1 MQSNHIHLVIFK
13 YVTIFSVM
21 VLFTLCSSDRRKKE
35 NKELNLEDFISKDD
49 IFNDIDEAKK
59 IFYSLPSPLETA
71 MLIKSAGADYDEE
84 LLNSLENV
92 DNYSTNMSMALN
104 LGIYTTDLSF
114 ASLFD
119 QTQTSIKYMEAAK
132 KMAEGLDITD
142 AINNETIKNL
152 EENLNNRDIIMDIIS
167 ETFLNSSS
175 YLKENDRQSVAAIV
189 LVGGWLEGLYIAT
202 QLVDEG
208 VTGKNKLVDRISEQK
223 LSFNLVQRLLED
235 NRINEAGEEDND
247 IVDLM
252 VQLQELKTVFDKV
265 KVETTEIKIEPNNET
280 NVTTLKSQT
289 KISITPEAFQEL
301 KESVKKLRTNFI
313 Q

>member
-1 MQSNHIHLVIFK
+1 MQSNRLHLIIIK
-13 YVTIFSVM
+13 YITLFSVFI
-21 VLFTLCSSDRRKKE
+21 LFTICASDRKKKE
-35 NKELNLEDFISKDD
+35 SKELNLEDFISEDD
-49 IFNDIDEAKK
+49 IFNDIDKAKK

-84 LLNSLENV
+84 LLNSVDNV

-119 QTQTSIKYMEAAK
+119 QTQTSIRYMEAAK

-142 AINNETIKNL
+142 AINSETIKNL

-189 LVGGWLEGLYIAT
+189 LVGGWIEGLYIAT
-202 QLVDEG
+202 QLVGDNFNE
-208 VTGKNKLVDRISEQK
+208 NKLVDRISEQK
-223 LSFNLVQRLLED
+223 LSFNLVQRMLED
-235 NRINEAGEEDND
+235 NRIDESGEEDED
-247 IVDLM
+247 IVSLM
-252 VQLQELKTVFDKV
+252 VQLKDLKKVFDKV
-265 KVETTEIKIEPNNET
+265 KVETTEIKIEPNDET

-289 KISITPEAFQEL
+289 KITITPVVFNEL
-301 KESVKKLRTNFI
+301 KENVKMLRTNFI

>member
-289 KISITPEAFQEL
+289 KISITPEAFHEL
-301 KESVKKLRTNFI
+301 KESVKTLRTNFI